1 MAGCRAL
8 QRRII
13 LIIPKRWEEMGTPCP
28 PSPMELVHLAV
39 TGLLQS
45 PCRPL
50 HYLASTSVREKEIK
64 CKEAASTEPLSTTTS
79 QTGVFAGD
87 GGRAMFVP
95 APLQSACSL
104 VLCLSFPVP
113 KADCCSTALLLVHI
127 AIVLGGG
134 G

>member
-28 PSPMELVHLAV
+28 PSPMELVCLAV
-39 TGLLQS
+39 TGQS

-64 CKEAASTEPLSTTTS
+64 RKGVASTEPLSTTTS

-95 APLQSACSL
+95 APLQSALSL

-113 KADCCSTALLLVHI
+113 KADCCSAALLLVHI
-127 AIVLGGG
+127 AIVLRGGG
-134 G
+134 